1 VTPPYTGDLAVT
13 CTDISTDPDCTQSL
27 KTKSDKPTWLIGLD
41 YFPADDVLL
50 YGKYARGYR
59 AGGIVNRAPFDYRTF
74 EPEELDNYEVGIKT
88 SFNAAISGTFNVAV
102 FYNDLSNQQLQIGFD
117 ASVDEQ
123 GISTGVAPTTGIG
136 NAGKSRIYGAE
147 VEASLIPL
155 EGLFLSLNY
164 TWLNAELREIDD
176 IQTMDPLYQAQNT
189 QLEPGTPLWQ
199 SPDNQLNLSARYTL
213 PLPESLG
220 RISLGMT
227 YVYIDEQ
234 LTSYA
239 YENPDV
245 LAIYGENLGEL
256 PSIDLVNANI
266 NWEGV
271 AGLPVDLSLFGTNLT
286 DGHYYGYVPGLGSI
300 GLETAVLGQ
309 PRMYGLRLRYR
320 FGGE

>member
-1 VTPPYTGDLAVT
+1 MG
-13 CTDISTDPDCTQSL
+13 
-27 KTKSDKPTWLIGLD
+27 
-41 YFPADDVLL
+41 
-50 YGKYARGYR
+50 
-59 AGGIVNRAPFDYRTF
+59 
-74 EPEELDNYEVGIKT
+74 
-88 SFNAAISGTFNVAV
+88 
-102 FYNDLSNQQLQIGFD
+102 IGFRAARRAD
-117 ASVDEQ
+117 AS
-123 GISTGVAPTTGIG
+123 GLAPL
-136 NAGKSRIYGAE
+136 
-147 VEASLIPL
+147 V
-155 EGLFLSLNY
+155 

-286 DGHYYGYVPGLGSI
+286 DEHYYGYVPGLGSI